1 MSQPP
6 GRATSQTLHLGSYVH
21 NLQGDSGPGS
31 HVYSLKCHP
40 SSYTLHVES
49 HIHNLQGY
57 TLPDHAPGIT
67 CSVFM
72 VSLKGDPA
80 PKTQYLGSHTH
91 SVHGDLLPDPAPRV
105 RHPQSLQRPP
115 SRPYIWDHMPTVHR
129 VTPSLRPC
137 TCCHMSTVPRV
148 TAPPKPVPEVKG
160 PSSPG

>member
-57 TLPDHAPGIT
+57 TLPDHALGIT
-67 CSVFM
+67 HSVFRVSPLPRPYTLGQMFTLSMLTPLPIRCTWGHMSTVSWVTLLPKPSTWGVFM
-72 VSLKGDPA
+72 V
-80 PKTQYLGSHTH
+80 YIH

-105 RHPQSLQRPP
+105 RHPVSTEAPFQTLHVGS
-115 SRPYIWDHMPTVHR
+115 HVH
-129 VTPSLRPC
+129 
-137 TCCHMSTVPRV
+137 
-148 TAPPKPVPEVKG
+148 
-160 PSSPG
+160 SP